1 MAETSRNTGTSR
13 TVGTDGTDTATG
25 ATGAA
30 GTAPTARAAETTRD
44 SGDTGPQRP
53 YHHGDLR
60 RAILRAA
67 LDAIAADGPS
77 ALSLRDLARR
87 AGVSHAA
94 PAHHFKDRTGLLT
107 AIAAEGYE
115 LLAAALADA
124 DDLRDAGVRY
134 VRFAREH
141 PAYFQ
146 VMFSPELLRANDLE
160 LTTARTLAGE
170 RLRSAVSAVPQEG
183 RGPDSRLAGVA
194 AWSLAHGFATLLLS
208 HNLDGPVGDQD
219 PDEVFRALTGMLFR
233 SRPREDGPASPQQP
247 RP

>member
-1 MAETSRNTGTSR
+1 MNPAKTSGS
-13 TVGTDGTDTATG
+13 A
-25 ATGAA
+25 
-30 GTAPTARAAETTRD
+30 
-44 SGDTGPQRP
+44 RP

-60 RAILRAA
+60 RAILGAA
-67 LDAIAADGPS
+67 LDVIAVEGPS

-107 AIAAEGYE
+107 AIAAEGYG
-115 LLAAALADA
+115 LLATALDAA

-141 PAYFQ
+141 PAHFQ
-146 VMFSPELLRANDLE
+146 VMFSPELLRENDVE
-160 LTTARTLAGE
+160 LTAARALAGE
-170 RLRSAVSAVPQEG
+170 RLRAAVSALPSEG
-183 RGPDSRLAGVA
+183 RGPDARLAGVA

-208 HNLDGPVGDQD
+208 HNLDAQVGEQD
-219 PDEVFRALTGMLFR
+219 PDEIFHALTGMLFR
-233 SRPREDGPASPQQP
+233 SP

>member
-1 MAETSRNTGTSR
+1 MNP
-13 TVGTDGTDTATG
+13 
-25 ATGAA
+25 
-30 GTAPTARAAETTRD
+30 APPSDFA
-44 SGDTGPQRP
+44 RP

-60 RAILRAA
+60 RAILGAA
-67 LDAIAADGPS
+67 LDVIAAEGPT

-107 AIAAEGYE
+107 AIAAEGYA
-115 LLAAALADA
+115 LLAAALDTA

-141 PAYFQ
+141 PAHFQ
-146 VMFSPELLRANDLE
+146 VMFSPELLRGNDLE
-160 LTTARTLAGE
+160 LTAARTLAGE
-170 RLRSAVSAVPQEG
+170 RLRAAVSAVPAEG
-183 RGPDSRLAGVA
+183 RGEDARLAGVA

-219 PDEVFRALTGMLFR
+219 PDEVFHALTGMLFR
-233 SRPREDGPASPQQP
+233 PRQP
-247 RP
+247 

>member
-1 MAETSRNTGTSR
+1 MPSSQ
-13 TVGTDGTDTATG
+13 TVDQPDR
-25 ATGAA
+25 
-30 GTAPTARAAETTRD
+30 PDRPD
-44 SGDTGPQRP
+44 QRP

-60 RAILRAA
+60 RAILGAA
-67 LDAIAADGPS
+67 LDVIATDGPS

-124 DDLRDAGVRY
+124 EDLRDAGVRY
-134 VRFAREH
+134 VRFATEH
-141 PAYFQ
+141 PAHFQ
-146 VMFSPELLRANDLE
+146 VMFTPELLRGNDLE
-160 LTTARTLAGE
+160 LTTAKALAGE
-170 RLRSAVSAVPQEG
+170 RLRSAVSGAPAG
-183 RGPDSRLAGVA
+183 RGPDPRLAGVA

-219 PDEVFRALTGMLFR
+219 PEEVFRKLAGMLFQ
-233 SRPREDGPASPQQP
+233 SEPS
-247 RP
+247 

>member
-1 MAETSRNTGTSR
+1 MNP
-13 TVGTDGTDTATG
+13 
-25 ATGAA
+25 
-30 GTAPTARAAETTRD
+30 APPSD
-44 SGDTGPQRP
+44 SARP

-60 RAILRAA
+60 RAILGAA
-67 LDAIAADGPS
+67 LDVIGAEGPT

-107 AIAAEGYE
+107 AIAAEGYA
-115 LLAAALADA
+115 LLAAALDTA

-141 PAYFQ
+141 PAHFQ
-146 VMFSPELLRANDLE
+146 VMFSPELLRGNDLE
-160 LTTARTLAGE
+160 LTAARTLAGE
-170 RLRSAVSAVPQEG
+170 RLRAAVSDVPTEG
-183 RGPDSRLAGVA
+183 RGEDARLAGVA

-233 SRPREDGPASPQQP
+233 PRQP
-247 RP
+247 